1 MSSSHSA
8 LVNKVDLQIAG
19 ITLSIFSEEID
30 LTGFINPVWQLFVV
44 RNNEPEQAL
53 EIVFS
58 SKTGLDRQQADPHP
72 MIDVFQKG
80 ILLRFPKSTLSYDFE
95 SKSGVLETPDKKPV
109 LDLEYSLRILFAYFV
124 LWRGGV
130 LIHAA
135 GIARN
140 GSGFVFCGPS
150 GIGKSTVVNY
160 SKGLTILND
169 DLTVIAPGH
178 ENPWEIFAT
187 PFANPNQ
194 PVLNS
199 YVRLSKIFLL
209 KQSNEV
215 GLGKISRGRALS
227 EFIANVPVLSRDRF
241 RCDRLI
247 YTSEKILQ
255 KIPFYKLNFKNDPT
269 FWTVIDD

>member
-1 MSSSHSA
+1 LA
-8 LVNKVDLQIAG
+8 RDNY
-19 ITLSIFSEEID
+19 
-30 LTGFINPVWQLFVV
+30 
-44 RNNEPEQAL
+44 PEQAL
-53 EIVFS
+53 EIVYR
-58 SKTGLDRQQADPHP
+58 SKTGLGRQQADSHP
-72 MIDVFQKG
+72 TIHIYQKG
-80 ILLRFPKSTLSYDFE
+80 ILLQFPKSTLSYDFE
-95 SKSGVLETPDKKPV
+95 SKSGMLEILDKNPV

-140 GSGFVFCGPS
+140 GSGYVFCGPS
-150 GIGKSTVVNY
+150 GIGKSTVVSY
-160 SKGLTILND
+160 SKGATILND

-194 PVLNS
+194 PVLNG
-199 YVRLSKIFLL
+199 YARLSKIFLL

-215 GLGKISRGRALS
+215 VLETISNGKALS

-247 YTSEKILQ
+247 QTSEMILQ

-269 FWTVIDD
+269 FWTVIDG